1 MRGLSELST
10 GFVVV
15 LLCIGIAISLPY
27 AMRELRRDW
36 TKLRGQFGIAF
47 CLICAGSAG
56 RLGLAWFSLHISTMP
71 QTAYWKMVEPFGVFL
86 TMLISG
92 GILIAIR
99 AMTVESQ
106 GEKIWVRS
114 VCAAA
119 VLSIAVWVLF

>member
-1 MRGLSELST
+1 MRDLSELTT

-15 LLCIGIAISLPY
+15 LLLIGIAISLPY

-56 RLGLAWFSLHISTMP
+56 RLALAWAFMQISTLP
-71 QTAYWKMVEPFGVFL
+71 PEAYWKMVEPFGVFL
-86 TMLISG
+86 TLLISG

-106 GEKIWVRS
+106 GEKIWIRS
-114 VCAAA
+114 ACAAA
-119 VLSIAVWVLF
+119 ALSIIVWVIW